1 MRLYL
6 EFDRIVRDL
15 KAAKI
20 RFAVAGGIAVG
31 LYGFVRATKDIDLLV
46 MPGALERIRTMMRR
60 AGYSESREEFRFRRS
75 GLGMRRFY
83 RREPKEEDLLVVDVL
98 LAESKQMQGVLR
110 RAKRVKYA
118 DTTVPVVALDDLT
131 KMKRLRGSKQDEA
144 DIEQLRQR
152 RHENT

>member
-1 MRLYL
+1 M
-6 EFDRIVRDL
+6 
-15 KAAKI
+15 
-20 RFAVAGGIAVG
+20 
-31 LYGFVRATKDIDLLV
+31 
-46 MPGALERIRTMMRR
+46 
-60 AGYSESREEFRFRRS
+60 
-75 GLGMRRFY
+75 
-83 RREPKEEDLLVVDVL
+83 VDVL

>member
-83 RREPKEEDLLVVDVL
+83 RREPK
-98 LAESKQMQGVLR
+98 
-110 RAKRVKYA
+110 
-118 DTTVPVVALDDLT
+118 
-131 KMKRLRGSKQDEA
+131 
-144 DIEQLRQR
+144 
-152 RHENT
+152 